1 MLRKNKV
8 RLGVVA
14 VAVAS
19 ATLLGGL
26 AANADPASGNYPV
39 LAGVGSDTI
48 QDAMNGMATVI
59 PTIGS
64 YDATAPASDTNT
76 TTITTR
82 SGGPAFTRPN
92 GSGAGINALSASI
105 DGSAFNGTVITGQVD
120 FARSSSGPSSSF
132 PGTNLTY
139 IPFAKDAVSY
149 AVNEASDFPRDIPE
163 GSAAAAASNPTA
175 LTLWNIYHCTATSYT
190 DSNAN
195 SVTIIPLLPQ
205 SGSGTRKFWDST
217 FGLTEGSLPSCV
229 TDLNGSVEEHNGSAL
244 TGPGDIMPFSISQ
257 FIAQGNWQSLPSVVQ
272 ERRYAAQLGAVDGIK
287 PYILSGA
294 GTTASPYSLVQNPA
308 FEINRLV
315 YNVVATS
322 RLTSDTNIHN
332 DFVGTTSAVCSATN
346 IIKEYGFATIGA
358 ACGGTSITGG
368 LTQ

>member
-8 RLGVVA
+8 RLGAIVL
-14 VAVAS
+14 AVAS
-19 ATLLGGL
+19 ATVLG
-26 AANADPASGNYPV
+26 AVTANADPTAGTFPV

-48 QDAMNGMATVI
+48 QDVMNGMSSAI
-59 PTIGS
+59 PAIGS
-64 YDATAPASDTNT
+64 YDATAPVGAANQ

-82 SGGPAFTRPN
+82 SGGVAFTRPN
-92 GSGAGINALSASI
+92 GSGAGQNALSASI
-105 DGSAFNGTVITGQVD
+105 DGTAFNGVVITGDVD

-132 PGTNLTY
+132 PGSQLTF

-149 AVNEASDFPRDIPE
+149 AVNEASDFPRNIPE
-163 GSAAAAASNPTA
+163 GSAAAAAANPTT

-190 DSNAN
+190 DSNTN

-205 SGSGTRKFWDST
+205 SGSGTRKFWDTT

-229 TDLNGSVEEHNGSAL
+229 TDLNGTVEEHNGSAL

-257 FIAQGNWQSLPSVVQ
+257 YIAQGNWQTLPSTVQ
-272 ERRYAAQLGAVDGIK
+272 ERRYAAALGSVDGIS
-287 PYILSGA
+287 PYIISGA
-294 GTTASPYSLVQNPA
+294 GTVASPFSLVQNPS

-322 RLTSDTNIHN
+322 RLSDANIAAT
-332 DFVGTTSAVCSATN
+332 FVGTSSAVCTHTA
-346 IIKEYGFATIGA
+346 IIKEYGFATIGNT
-358 ACGGTSITGG
+358 CGTTNLTQG

>member
-8 RLGVVA
+8 RLGAVV

-19 ATLLGGL
+19 ATLLGSFT
-26 AANADPASGNYPV
+26 ANADPTAGSFPA

-48 QDAMNGMATVI
+48 QDVMNGMATAI
-59 PTIGS
+59 PAIGS
-64 YDATAPASDTNT
+64 YDATAPVGAANT

-82 SGGPAFTRPN
+82 SGGTAFTRPN
-92 GSGAGINALSASI
+92 GSGAGQNALSASI
-105 DGSAFNGTVITGQVD
+105 DGSAFNGVVITGSVD
-120 FARSSSGPSSSF
+120 FARSSSGPDTTGH
-132 PGTNLTY
+132 PGTQLTF

-149 AVNEASDFPRDIPE
+149 AVNEASDFPRSIPQ
-163 GSAAAAASNPTA
+163 GSAAAAAANPSA

-190 DSNAN
+190 DSNSN

-217 FGLTEGSLPSCV
+217 FSLNENSLPSCV
-229 TDLNGSVEEHNGSAL
+229 TDLNGTVEEHNGAAL

-257 FIAQGNWQSLPSVVQ
+257 YIAQGNWQGLPSTVQ
-272 ERRYAAQLGAVDGIK
+272 ERRHAAALGSVDGIA

-294 GTTASPYSLVQNPA
+294 GTVASPYALVQNPG
-308 FEINRLV
+308 FGINRLV

-322 RLTSDTNIHN
+322 RLSETAIHN
-332 DFVGTTSAVCSATN
+332 TFVGTTSAVCSNGA
-346 IIKEYGFATIGA
+346 IIKEYGFATIGS
-358 ACGGTSITGG
+358 ACGSTTATQG

>member
-1 MLRKNKV
+1 MLKRNKV
-8 RLGVVA
+8 RLGAVA

-19 ATLLGGL
+19 ATLLGAF
-26 AANADPASGNYPV
+26 AANADPTAGNFPT

-48 QDAMNGMATVI
+48 QDVMNGMASSI
-59 PTIGS
+59 STIGS
-64 YDATAPASDTNT
+64 YDATAPAGSTNT

-92 GSGAGINALSASI
+92 GSGPGINALSASI
-105 DGSAFNGTVITGQVD
+105 DGTAFNGTVITGQVD

-149 AVNEASDFPRDIPE
+149 AVNEASDFPRNLPE
-163 GSAAAAASNPTA
+163 GSASAAAANPTA
-175 LTLWNIYHCTATSYT
+175 LTLWNIYHCTATTYT
-190 DSNAN
+190 DSNTN
-195 SVTIIPLLPQ
+195 SITIIPLLPQ

-229 TDLNGSVEEHNGSAL
+229 TDLNGTVEEHNGKAL
-244 TGPGDIMPFSISQ
+244 TGPGDIMPFSVSQ
-257 FIAQGNWQSLPSVVQ
+257 FIAQGNYQVLPSTVQ
-272 ERRYAAQLGAVDGIK
+272 ERRFGAQLGSVDGNAPFVITGGNT
-287 PYILSGA
+287 IS
-294 GTTASPYSLVQNPA
+294 QNPA
-308 FEINRLV
+308 FGITRLV

-322 RLTSDTNIHN
+322 RVTSDALIKS

-346 IIKEYGFATIGA
+346 IIKEYGFATIGSQ
-358 ACGGTSITGG
+358 CGSTTITGG